1 MADGAPGIAQAR
13 IRPYKMPD
21 RFFPYRFFWRVQRP
35 LLPPESTLVS
45 QERSIEP
52 APQRWLPLYPLA
64 YAAAL
69 LPLLT
74 IHLCYLWAASLGHV
88 AWCLPY
94 LHSCTSISAV
104 GRSPPEAL
112 LFKALMIPAAVVL
125 ALYWWAS
132 RLWLL
137 QLGCRSRRRL
147 AAIVALGLI
156 ACAGLILYSVVL
168 GEIGDGYRLSRRTG
182 VFAFYGLS
190 YLALLLIA
198 AALHE
203 LPMPSA
209 SRRAG
214 HALRINAG
222 LMLAMGLLNT
232 AIALWDEALSR
243 RIEDAFEWVFTAL
256 LCCQVLITADLWRR
270 TGFRLGVG
278 VDR

>member
-1 MADGAPGIAQAR
+1 MASP
-13 IRPYKMPD
+13 
-21 RFFPYRFFWRVQRP
+21 
-35 LLPPESTLVS
+35 
-45 QERSIEP
+45 ERSIEP

-69 LPLLT
+69 LPLFA

-125 ALYWWAS
+125 AMYWWAS

-147 AAIVALGLI
+147 AAIVALGLV
-156 ACAGLILYSVVL
+156 ASAGLVLYSVVL

-198 AALHE
+198 AVLHE
-203 LPMPSA
+203 LPLLPA
-209 SRRAG
+209 NRRACR
-214 HALRINAG
+214 ALWVNAG
-222 LMLAMGLLNT
+222 LMLVMGLLNT
-232 AIALWDEALSR
+232 AIGVWDQALSR
-243 RIEDAFEWVFTAL
+243 RTEDAFEWGFTAL
-256 LCCQVLITADLWRR
+256 LCCQVLITANLWRR
-270 TGFRLGVG
+270 TGFRVGVG
-278 VDR
+278 VAR